1 MIILAR
7 GERDARAA
15 GRTGWGAGYLKLRA
29 QLRCI
34 FVEMH
39 QNKDIKVF
47 QDIERT
53 NVVRWPVL
61 QYQGCMLVGA
71 SIPRHRACSID
82 LRRLGAYMA
91 QKLLYWCRSIWPG
104 KFFCSFVAFEGGRA
118 GTGQLDWAAA
128 ESAEFV
134 NQEIGYE

>member
-15 GRTGWGAGYLKLRA
+15 GRTGWSAGYLKLRA

-53 NVVRWPVL
+53 NVVR
-61 QYQGCMLVGA
+61 
-71 SIPRHRACSID
+71 
-82 LRRLGAYMA
+82 
-91 QKLLYWCRSIWPG
+91 
-104 KFFCSFVAFEGGRA
+104 
-118 GTGQLDWAAA
+118 
-128 ESAEFV
+128 
-134 NQEIGYE
+134 